1 MYSRILI
8 PLEHSASDASIL
20 EHVRPLARMCGSTL
34 VFIHVADGW
43 AARNISQ
50 LQLRESDEMRDDRGY
65 LERVAAEMAAEG
77 FQTEAILATGEPGT
91 EIKLTSKHRD
101 RRAGTVGAMQPDAR
115 SGVHVVRWRA
125 AARWPRAIARCCVV
139 AASRHLS
146 TVSRRL
152 FDG

>member
-91 EIKLTSKHRD
+91 EI
-101 RRAGTVGAMQPDAR
+101 
-115 SGVHVVRWRA
+115 A
-125 AARWPRAIARCCVV
+125 AAATRENCNLIAMATHGHKFFADLWRGSV
-139 AASRHLS
+139 ANEVRHRSL
-146 TVSRRL
+146 VPVLLGRIKRERRK
-152 FDG
+152 

>member
-65 LERVAAEMAAEG
+65 LERVAAELAAEG

-91 EIKLTSKHRD
+91 EI
-101 RRAGTVGAMQPDAR
+101 
-115 SGVHVVRWRA
+115 A
-125 AARWPRAIARCCVV
+125 AAATRENCALIAMATHGHKFFADLWRGSV
-139 AASRHLS
+139 ANEVRHRSLVPVLLVRIKRESRK
-146 TVSRRL
+146 
-152 FDG
+152 

>member
-1 MYSRILI
+1 VYSRILI

-65 LERVAAEMAAEG
+65 LERVAAELAAEG

-91 EIKLTSKHRD
+91 EI
-101 RRAGTVGAMQPDAR
+101 
-115 SGVHVVRWRA
+115 A
-125 AARWPRAIARCCVV
+125 AAATRENCNLIAMATHGHKFFADLWRGSV
-139 AASRHLS
+139 ANEVRHRSL
-146 TVSRRL
+146 VPVLLVRIKRERRK
-152 FDG
+152 

>member
-91 EIKLTSKHRD
+91 EI
-101 RRAGTVGAMQPDAR
+101 
-115 SGVHVVRWRA
+115 A
-125 AARWPRAIARCCVV
+125 AAATRENCNLIAMATHGHKFFADLWRGSV
-139 AASRHLS
+139 ANEVRHRSL
-146 TVSRRL
+146 VPVLLVRIKRERRK
-152 FDG
+152 

>member
-1 MYSRILI
+1 VYSRILI

-65 LERVAAEMAAEG
+65 LERVAAELAAEG

-91 EIKLTSKHRD
+91 EI
-101 RRAGTVGAMQPDAR
+101 
-115 SGVHVVRWRA
+115 A
-125 AARWPRAIARCCVV
+125 AAATRENCNLIAMATHGHKFFADLWRGSV
-139 AASRHLS
+139 ANEVRHRSLVPVLLVRIKRESRK
-146 TVSRRL
+146 
-152 FDG
+152 

>member
-1 MYSRILI
+1 VYSRILI

-65 LERVAAEMAAEG
+65 LERVAAELAAEG

-91 EIKLTSKHRD
+91 EI
-101 RRAGTVGAMQPDAR
+101 
-115 SGVHVVRWRA
+115 A
-125 AARWPRAIARCCVV
+125 AAATRENCNLIAMATHGHKFFADLWRGSV
-139 AASRHLS
+139 ANEVRHRSL
-146 TVSRRL
+146 VPVLLVRIKRERRN
-152 FDG
+152 

>member
-1 MYSRILI
+1 VYSRILI

-91 EIKLTSKHRD
+91 EI
-101 RRAGTVGAMQPDAR
+101 
-115 SGVHVVRWRA
+115 A
-125 AARWPRAIARCCVV
+125 AAATRENCNLIAMATHGPKFFADLWRGSV
-139 AASRHLS
+139 ANEVRHRSL
-146 TVSRRL
+146 VPVLLVRIKRERRK
-152 FDG
+152 

>member
-1 MYSRILI
+1 VYSRILI

-91 EIKLTSKHRD
+91 EI
-101 RRAGTVGAMQPDAR
+101 
-115 SGVHVVRWRA
+115 A
-125 AARWPRAIARCCVV
+125 AAATRENCNLIAMATHGHKFFADLWRGSV
-139 AASRHLS
+139 ANEVRHRSL
-146 TVSRRL
+146 VPVLLVRIKRERRK
-152 FDG
+152 

>member
-65 LERVAAEMAAEG
+65 LERVAAELAAEG

-91 EIKLTSKHRD
+91 EI
-101 RRAGTVGAMQPDAR
+101 
-115 SGVHVVRWRA
+115 A
-125 AARWPRAIARCCVV
+125 AAATRENCNLIAMATHGHKFFADLWRGSV
-139 AASRHLS
+139 ANEVRHRSLVPVLLVRIKRESRK
-146 TVSRRL
+146 
-152 FDG
+152 

>member
-1 MYSRILI
+1 VYSRILV

-50 LQLRESDEMRDDRGY
+50 LQLRESDEMRDDRAY

-77 FQTEAILATGEPGT
+77 FRTEAILATGEPGT
-91 EIKLTSKHRD
+91 EIATAATRENCGLIAMATHGHKFFADLWRGSVANEVRHRSL
-101 RRAGTVGAMQPDAR
+101 VP
-115 SGVHVVRWRA
+115 VLLVRIKRE
-125 AARWPRAIARCCVV
+125 
-139 AASRHLS
+139 SRK
-146 TVSRRL
+146 
-152 FDG
+152 